1 MASILFEI
9 FKPSHNIMSPSGP
22 KMMEI
27 MSLPDSRCLATL
39 SVLVAIVV
47 LLKHSKILGK
57 AYNL

>member
-1 MASILFEI
+1 
-9 FKPSHNIMSPSGP
+9 MSPSGP